1 MLLTVIYFGQARE
14 GVGEEGHETPSHA

>member
-14 GVGEEGHETPSHA
+14 GVSDEGHEARKPA